1 MDGTLDGTAARS
13 TDAGTVPT
21 ASVAQIRRPL
31 PA

>member
-1 MDGTLDGTAARS
+1 MDGTLDGTAARI

-21 ASVAQIRRPL
+21 VAPTAVRRPL